1 MTTFKVL
8 QKTSRRDAPL
18 IAVLVVIFLFSAL
31 AGVASANEPWW
42 HLVSLSRP
50 SYMRAEAGANE
61 VQELNIPLASVF
73 QLDVNSNVIGKFLYI
88 ETIPSAAELQT
99 ALEAPAGY
107 GVGNVKVSGGPAA
120 TGTGILEPDST
131 EVTEVVA
138 SSGAFVKGQEIYG
151 INIPRGTTIEKVEK
165 TGVGTTLTLSQITGS
180 QAGKSNGP
188 ISLVAGDAPF
198 RVTSTHPGS
207 VPPLELPFA
216 SPEDST
222 MVLSEGKP
230 DGEIFVTAANHG
242 NATVDGE
249 TSPVTLTDVLPAG
262 LRAVSISAH
271 VPKGYAVNESV
282 PIACSLE
289 KLTCTVE
296 GTYEVNADGTHEV
309 LPKAVP
315 PFSQIEMRIG
325 VVLEGAKTGEENRVS
340 ISGGGAP
347 PAAAERSIRIGETP
361 VPYGVEGYEMVN
373 EEVGGVPTTQ
383 AGKHPFQTTFTT
395 VLNTSGVGP
404 SKTGQKLSV
413 QMPAFTKDLLY
424 KLPAGWVGN
433 PQPFERCALAQFYIQ
448 QCPPKSIIGV
458 TSTTVYEP
466 NLVGLGDLVVPLY
479 NLEPAPG
486 EAARFGFFPLKTP
499 VFLDSSVRAGE
510 DYGVTT
516 RVENIT
522 QVAALLASEVTVW
535 GVPGESSHDEQ
546 RGTGC
551 LLQARGATLQQVLQ
565 FEEHPAPCHPLEEPQ
580 PPAFLSVPASCPTN
594 PATGAPEPMF
604 SSLETDSWRQPGQ
617 FTATAGAEGLP
628 ALDGCNRLPFK
639 PSISASPDVDEGSK
653 PTGLTV
659 DVHVPQEE
667 SLNAGGLMEAE
678 PRNITV
684 TLPEGVAINP
694 AGGDG
699 LEACSEGLVGFKG
712 AGEFKTDPGVSVPLF
727 RSQLPGSFGDEEE
740 LEPGSNFCTNASKI
754 GTAEI
759 DTPLLKH
766 PVKGFVYLAAQ
777 EANPFGSLVAIYLV
791 AEEPEA
797 GVLVELAGEVE
808 LGNGANG
815 LAPGQIRTTFDNSPQ
830 APFEDAVLHFFGGER
845 APLVTPSYCREN
857 NAAYPGTYATTAAFL
872 PWSSAKPVTE
882 TSTFNIDSGPDG
894 KPCPGQSLPF
904 NPSLT
909 AGTTNINAGGFS
921 PLTMTMSREDGDQQL
936 NAIELKT
943 PPGLSGLLEGVELCP
958 EPQASQGACGPG
970 SLIGETTVSVGLG
983 GDPFTVKGGKVYI
996 TGPYE
1001 GAPFGLSI
1009 VNPAKA
1015 GPFDL
1020 EDTKARKPACDC
1032 LLVRAK
1038 IEVNPI
1044 TAALTVTSNTAAQG
1058 DSIPTMLEGIPLQI
1072 KHVNVTINRP
1082 GFTFNPTSC
1091 EKMEISGELSA
1102 AEGATQAL
1110 SVPFQATNC
1119 AVLGFAPKFSAST
1132 SAHTSRADGASL
1144 SVKLTYPQAPFGSQA
1159 NIKQVKVE
1167 LPKGLPSRLSTL
1179 QKACTAAQ
1187 FHANPAGC
1195 PAASLIGHAKAI
1207 TPLVPVPLEGPAY
1220 FVSNGGEAFP
1230 NLIIVLQGYG
1240 VTIDLVGDTFI
1251 SKAGVTSSTFK
1262 TVPDAP
1268 VGSFE
1273 LNLPEGPYSALTA
1286 DGSLC
1291 TQTLTMPTEFLA
1303 QNGAQ
1308 IKTNTKIAVQGC
1320 GKVKKAHRKAKK
1332 AHHKRKKDHSKK
1344 KHN

>member
-1 MTTFKVL
+1 
-8 QKTSRRDAPL
+8 
-18 IAVLVVIFLFSAL
+18 
-31 AGVASANEPWW
+31 
-42 HLVSLSRP
+42 
-50 SYMRAEAGANE
+50 
-61 VQELNIPLASVF
+61 
-73 QLDVNSNVIGKFLYI
+73 
-88 ETIPSAAELQT
+88 
-99 ALEAPAGY
+99 
-107 GVGNVKVSGGPAA
+107 
-120 TGTGILEPDST
+120 
-131 EVTEVVA
+131 
-138 SSGAFVKGQEIYG
+138 
-151 INIPRGTTIEKVEK
+151 
-165 TGVGTTLTLSQITGS
+165 
-180 QAGKSNGP
+180 
-188 ISLVAGDAPF
+188 
-198 RVTSTHPGS
+198 
-207 VPPLELPFA
+207 
-216 SPEDST
+216 
-222 MVLSEGKP
+222 
-230 DGEIFVTAANHG
+230 
-242 NATVDGE
+242 
-249 TSPVTLTDVLPAG
+249 
-262 LRAVSISAH
+262 
-271 VPKGYAVNESV
+271 
-282 PIACSLE
+282 
-289 KLTCTVE
+289 
-296 GTYEVNADGTHEV
+296 
-309 LPKAVP
+309 
-315 PFSQIEMRIG
+315 
-325 VVLEGAKTGEENRVS
+325 
-340 ISGGGAP
+340 
-347 PAAAERSIRIGETP
+347 
-361 VPYGVEGYEMVN
+361 
-373 EEVGGVPTTQ
+373 
-383 AGKHPFQTTFTT
+383 
-395 VLNTSGVGP
+395 VLNTSAVSHSTTPQFGA
-404 SKTGQKLSV
+404 QDLDV
-413 QMPAFTKDLLY
+413 QLPAFAKDLVY
-424 KLPAGWVGN
+424 KQPAGWVGN
-433 PQPFERCALAQFYIQ
+433 PQPFERCTTAQFYDY
-448 QCPPKSIIGV
+448 QCPPKSVVGV

-466 NLVGLGDLVVPLY
+466 GIFGLGDIVVPLY

-486 EAARFGFFPLKTP
+486 EAARFGFFPLETP
-499 VFLDSSVRAGE
+499 VFIDATVRGGE
-510 DYGVTT
+510 DYGVTS

-522 QVAALLASEVTVW
+522 QVAGLLSSEVTIW

-546 RGTGC
+546 RGEGC
-551 LLQARGATLQQVLQ
+551 LLEARGETPKEV
-565 FEEHPAPCHPLEEPQ
+565 EETRYHPVPCHLLDEQ
-580 PPAFLSVPASCPTN
+580 RPPAFLSMPASCPTN
-594 PATGAPEPMF
+594 PVTGAPEAMF
-604 SSLETDSWRQPGQ
+604 SSLETDSWKQPGQ
-617 FTATAGAEGLP
+617 FTAPVQAEGLP
-628 ALDGCNRLPFK
+628 ALGGCNRLPFK
-639 PSISASPDVDEGSK
+639 PSISASPDVDEASK

-667 SLNAGGLMEAE
+667 SLNAGGLMEGE
-678 PRNITV
+678 PRDITV

-727 RSQLPGSFGDEEE
+727 RSQLPGSFGDEEA
-740 LEPGSNFCTNASKI
+740 LQPGSNFCTNASKI

-777 EANPFGSLVAIYLV
+777 EANPFGSLVGMYLI

-815 LAPGQIRTTFDNSPQ
+815 LAPGQIRATFDNSPQ

-845 APLVTPSYCREN
+845 APLVTPSQCREN
-857 NAAYPGTYATTAAFL
+857 NAAYPGTYTTTASYV
-872 PWSSAKPVTE
+872 PWSATLPGGTSSAGDEAALTKTAS
-882 TSTFNIDSGPDG
+882 STFDIDSGPDG
-894 KPCPGQSLPF
+894 RPCPGQSLPF

-943 PPGLSGLLEGVELCP
+943 PPGLSGLLNGVELCP
-958 EPQASQGACGPG
+958 EPQASQGACGPN

-983 GDPFTVKGGKVYI
+983 GDPFTVRGGKVYI

-1020 EDTKARKPACDC
+1020 EDTKYSKPACDC

-1038 IEVNPI
+1038 IEVNPT

-1058 DSIPTMLEGIPLQI
+1058 DSIPTILEGIPLQI

-1091 EKMEISGELSA
+1091 DKMEISGKLSA

-1119 AVLGFAPKFSAST
+1119 AVLGFAPKFAAST

-1320 GKVKKAHRKAKK
+1320 GKAKKAHRKAKK
-1332 AHHKRKKDHSKK
+1332 AHHKRKKHHSKK